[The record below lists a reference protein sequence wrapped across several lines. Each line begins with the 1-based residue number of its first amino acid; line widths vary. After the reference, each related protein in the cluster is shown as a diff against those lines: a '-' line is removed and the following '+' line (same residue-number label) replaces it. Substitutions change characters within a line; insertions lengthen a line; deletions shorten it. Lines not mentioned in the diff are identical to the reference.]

1 MNYRW
6 SSALQAIGGA
16 ALSVVLLALAWLTIP
31 ELSVERW
38 REAATDRM
46 LLGSA
51 ADSGRIVVVDIDE
64 ASLDAV
70 GPWPWP
76 RARLTELLGRIAN
89 GVPRVV
95 GVDIVLAGEDRLAP
109 RRLIEGLSPADQ
121 TLQAHL
127 AALPDTDAEL
137 SVSVGAAPTVLAALF
152 SEDHAVAGAGAAA
165 PAAVLASIPVLMT
178 EATSSLTPWAAAG
191 AVTPLAKVADR
202 AAGIGISSLAGD
214 RNGLVRTVPLMGTA
228 GQTIVAGLAAEVLRH
243 SEAAGAFILDGARNM
258 VAIGDYA
265 APLTPD
271 LGLRLRPSYPQKW
284 PSRTVSAAAV
294 LASGVPASH
303 FEGRIVLVG
312 GSAPS
317 LGALRATAATPLAP
331 SVQIQADAL
340 ETLLSRQIPY
350 RPGWALPLEIA
361 AFIVLAVIGAL
372 AGALCGMATA
382 VGITLVAVCLWIGG
396 AFSALITGS
405 LVIDPVTPALA
416 AAVAVMTAG
425 IITAVMQ
432 RRLGASIRRRF
443 EQHLAPAVVA
453 RIVERPDIVRF
464 KGERR
469 EITALFTDIE
479 DFTALT
485 DRMEAMALIALL
497 DDYFAGVVEAVVRN
511 GGMVDKI
518 VGDAVHA
525 LFNAPLELND
535 HPRRALAAA
544 RDILAFTN
552 AFMQSETARLAGLG
566 RTRIGLET
574 GEAVIGDVGTGSK
587 VDYTAH
593 GSAVNTAA
601 RLEALNKRFGT
612 SICVG
617 PALRSRLAE
626 MAFRPLGAVE
636 IRGRGLL
643 EVFTPA
649 EG

>member
-121 TLQAHL
+121 TLRAHL

-152 SEDHAVAGAGAAA
+152 SEDHAVVGAGAAA
-165 PAAVLASIPVLMT
+165 PAAVLASVPVLMT
-178 EATSSLTPWAAAG
+178 VATSSLTPWAAAG

-202 AAGIGISSLAGD
+202 ASGIGISSLAGD

-243 SEAAGAFILDGARNM
+243 SEAAGAFILDGARNV

-265 APLTPD
+265 VPLTPD
-271 LGLRLRPSYPQKW
+271 LGLRLRPSYPQTW

-294 LASGVPASH
+294 IASGVPASH